1 MKLSVVDQSPV
12 PAGFTPGDALRNS
25 IDLARF
31 TESLGYE
38 RFWVAEHHSTASL
51 ASPSPE
57 ILLSRV
63 GAETSRIHIGSGATL
78 LPHYAPLK
86 VVEQFMM
93 LESMYPGRVE
103 IGIGRAPG
111 GSRLDS
117 FALSRYRSMEK
128 EVDDFPNQL
137 AELLAFLHN
146 GFPDEHPFSRID
158 VSPNPGSVPDVWLLG
173 SSGWSAEA
181 SAQLGLPYA
190 AAHFIGPQATRASI
204 ERYYANFQPSKYLD
218 APKALL
224 CVGAIVADTEEEAQY
239 HASSQRLRRLLRD
252 TGVSERGPIPTPED
266 ALARLEG
273 TPPPGPERGAEWPR
287 IFVGET
293 SRVHEQLADDGD
305 RAQRR
310 RAHADHGGAQPRGP
324 QALLRAHGEVL
335 RIERDLT

>member
-1 MKLSVVDQSPV
+1 VTGSSIWSDSRTCSIV
-12 PAGFTPGDALRNS
+12 PPAVSSTN
-25 IDLARF
+25 ARPC
-31 TESLGYE
+31 
-38 RFWVAEHHSTASL
+38 HSTASL

-57 ILLSRV
+57 ILLSRI

-137 AELLAFLHN
+137 AELLAFLHH

-158 VSPNPGSVPDVWLLG
+158 VSPDPGSVPDVWLLG

-190 AAHFIGPQATRASI
+190 AAHFIGPQATRASM

-218 APKALL
+218 APKALV
-224 CVGAIVADTEEEAQY
+224 CVGAIVADTEEEAQF

-266 ALARLEG
+266 AIARLEG

-293 SRVHEQLADDGD
+293 SVVHEQVATMASELKVDELMLITVVHNHEARKRSYELMAKAFGIE
-305 RAQRR
+305 AQS
-310 RAHADHGGAQPRGP
+310 
-324 QALLRAHGEVL
+324 
-335 RIERDLT
+335 

>member
-57 ILLSRV
+57 ILLSRI

-93 LESMYPGRVE
+93 LESMYPGRVQ
-103 IGIGRAPG
+103 IGVGRAPG
-111 GSRLDS
+111 GSRLGL
-117 FALSRYRSMEK
+117 FAPSRHRSMEK

-158 VSPNPGSVPDVWLLG
+158 ISPHPGSVPDVWLLG

-273 TPPPGPERGAEWPR
+273 TPPAGPERGAEWPR

-293 SRVHEQLADDGD
+293 SVVHEQLQMMASELNIDELMLITVVHNHEARKRSYELMAKAFGL
-305 RAQRR
+305 
-310 RAHADHGGAQPRGP
+310 PSP
-324 QALLRAHGEVL
+324 
-335 RIERDLT
+335 